1 MTPAPVNVLA
11 VLVAAVL
18 NMVAGAL
25 WYSPLLFARQWVA
38 LSGVSEE
45 RMREVAG
52 IRAYGL
58 LFAASLVMAFVLAQ
72 IVIATQSKTI
82 FDGLQAG
89 FLVWLGFVATTS
101 GANYLFEGRP
111 RRLFAINTGYAL
123 VALMLMGAL
132 LAVWA

>member
-11 VLVAAVL
+11 VVVAAVL

-38 LSGVSEE
+38 LSGVGED
-45 RMREVAG
+45 RMRQLSP
-52 IRAYGL
+52 IRAYVL

-72 IVIATQSKTI
+72 IVIATKATTVI
-82 FDGLQAG
+82 EGLQAG
-89 FLVWLGFVATTS
+89 FLVWLGFVATSS
-101 GANYLFEGRP
+101 GANYMFEGRP
-111 RRLFAINTGYAL
+111 RRLFAINTGYVL

-132 LAVWA
+132 LAVWS